1 MPVTKYSSGAHGEKF
16 LVVGTLALNSRAGG
30 KEKEEVFP
38 IVDAKLLAASV
49 KQFKVAAPEIAKKR
63 KPGQFV
69 VLRIHEEGERIP
81 LTIADA
87 DPAAGT
93 ITLIFQEVGKST
105 MQLGKLKT
113 GDSILDLIGPLGRP
127 THIENFGTV
136 VCIGGGI
143 GIAPIYPIAKGM
155 REAGNKVISIIGART
170 KDLLILEEEM
180 AAVSHVL
187 KVSTDDGS
195 YGYHGFVSDVLQDVI
210 DEGNPIHLVVTIGP
224 VPMMRVVCNVT
235 RSRNLKTVVSLNPI
249 MVDATGM
256 CGSCRVTVGGRT
268 RFVCV
273 DGPEFNGHEVNFA
286 ELVKRQRAY
295 VDQEQQASKMFLHP
309 GGACMGGK
317 S

>member
-1 MPVTKYSSGAHGEKF
+1 MFQIVEARP
-16 LVVGTLALNSRAGG
+16 LAPA
-30 KEKEEVFP
+30 
-38 IVDAKLLAASV
+38 V
-49 KQFKVAAPEIAKKR
+49 KQFRIAAPEIARKR
-63 KPGQFV
+63 KPGQFI
-69 VLRIHEEGERIP
+69 VLRINEEGERIP

-87 DPAAGT
+87 DPEAGIIT
-93 ITLIFQEVGKST
+93 IIFQEVGKST
-105 MQLGKLKT
+105 VQLGTLKT
-113 GDSILDLIGPLGRP
+113 GDSIADLIGPLGVP
-127 THIENFGTV
+127 THVEKIGTV

-143 GIAPIYPIAKGM
+143 GIAPVYPIAKAM
-155 REAGNKVISIIGART
+155 REGGNTVLSIIGART

-180 AAVSHVL
+180 RKVSNAL

-210 DEGNPIHLVVTIGP
+210 DEGTHIDLVVAIGP

-235 RSRNLKTVVSLNPI
+235 RNKKIKTIVSLNPI

-273 DGPEFNGHEVNFA
+273 DGPEFDGHEVNFA

-295 VDQEQQASKMFLHP
+295 LDQEKKALEFFQHQ
-309 GGACMGGK
+309 GGACQGGK

>member
-1 MPVTKYSSGAHGEKF
+1 
-16 LVVGTLALNSRAGG
+16 
-30 KEKEEVFP
+30 VFQ
-38 IVDAKLLAASV
+38 IVEARPLAAAV
-49 KQFKVAAPEIAKKR
+49 KQFKIAAPEIARKR
-63 KPGQFV
+63 KPGQFI
-69 VLRIHEEGERIP
+69 VLRINEEGERIP

-87 DPAAGT
+87 DPESGILT
-93 ITLIFQEVGKST
+93 IIFQEVGKST
-105 MQLGKLKT
+105 MQLGTLKT
-113 GDSILDLIGPLGRP
+113 GDSISDLIGPLGVP
-127 THIENFGTV
+127 THVEKFGTV
-136 VCIGGGI
+136 VCVGGGI
-143 GIAPIYPIAKGM
+143 GIAPVYPIAKAM
-155 REAGNKVISIIGART
+155 REGGNIVLSIIGART

-180 AAVSHVL
+180 RKVSNAL

-210 DEGNPIHLVVTIGP
+210 DEGTHIDLVVAIGP

-235 RSRNLKTVVSLNPI
+235 RNKNIKTVVSLNPI

-273 DGPEFNGHEVNFA
+273 DGPEFDGHEVNFA

-295 VDQEQQASKMFLHP
+295 LDQEKKALEFFQHQ
-309 GGACMGGK
+309 GGTCQGGK

>member
-1 MPVTKYSSGAHGEKF
+1 
-16 LVVGTLALNSRAGG
+16 
-30 KEKEEVFP
+30 VFP
-38 IVDAKLLAASV
+38 ILGARLLAASV
-49 KQFKVAAPEIAKKR
+49 KQFTVAAPEIAKKR

-69 VLRIHEEGERIP
+69 VLRTHEEGERIP

-105 MQLGKLKT
+105 MHLGKLKP

-127 THIENFGTV
+127 THMEKFGTV

-143 GIAPIYPIAKGM
+143 GIAPVYPIAKGM
-155 REAGNKVISIIGART
+155 REAGNRVISIIGART

-180 AAVSHVL
+180 AAVSHIL

-224 VPMMRVVCNVT
+224 VAMMRVVCNVT

-273 DGPEFNGHEVNFA
+273 DGPEFDGHEVNFA

-295 VDQEQQASKMFLHP
+295 LDQEQQAAKMFLHP
-309 GGACMGGK
+309 EGACLGGK

>member
-1 MPVTKYSSGAHGEKF
+1 
-16 LVVGTLALNSRAGG
+16 
-30 KEKEEVFP
+30 VFQ
-38 IVDAKLLAASV
+38 ILEARLLATAV
-49 KQFKVAAPEIAKKR
+49 KQFQIAAPEIARKR

-69 VLRIHEEGERIP
+69 VLRINEEGERIP

-87 DPAAGT
+87 DSQAGV

-105 MQLGKLKT
+105 AKLGKLKA
-113 GDSILDLIGPLGRP
+113 GDAISDLIGPLGGP
-127 THIENFGTV
+127 THIEKFGTV
-136 VCIGGGI
+136 VCVGGGI
-143 GIAPIYPIAKGM
+143 GIAPVYPIAKAL
-155 REAGNKVISIIGART
+155 REAGNTVLSIIGART

-180 AAVSHVL
+180 AQVSNVL

-210 DEGNPIHLVVTIGP
+210 DQGTNINLVVAIGP

-235 RSRNLKTVVSLNPI
+235 RNKNIKTVVSLNPI

-273 DGPEFNGHEVNFA
+273 DGPEFDGHQVDFA

-295 VDQEQQASKMFLHP
+295 LDQEKKAYESFLHP
-309 GGACMGGK
+309 GGACLGGQ

>member
-1 MPVTKYSSGAHGEKF
+1 M
-16 LVVGTLALNSRAGG
+16 
-30 KEKEEVFP
+30 FP

-49 KQFKVAAPEIAKKR
+49 KQLRVAAPEIAKKR

-69 VLRIHEEGERIP
+69 VLRTHEEGERIP
-81 LTIADA
+81 LTIADG

-105 MQLGKLKT
+105 MHLGKLKA

-143 GIAPIYPIAKGM
+143 GIAPVYPIAKGM
-155 REAGNKVISIIGART
+155 RDAGNRVISIIGARN

-180 AAVSHVL
+180 AKVSHVL

-210 DEGNPIHLVVTIGP
+210 DEGNPLHLVVAIGP

-235 RSRNLKTVVSLNPI
+235 RSRNIKTVVSLNPI

-256 CGSCRVTVGGRT
+256 CGSCRVTVDGKVKFACVEGPDFDGHQVDFDDLTARLRRFAAEERT
-268 RFVCV
+268 ALDRWDESCR
-273 DGPEFNGHEVNFA
+273 
-286 ELVKRQRAY
+286 LR
-295 VDQEQQASKMFLHP
+295 
-309 GGACMGGK
+309 GAVANVE
-317 S
+317 

>member
-1 MPVTKYSSGAHGEKF
+1 
-16 LVVGTLALNSRAGG
+16 
-30 KEKEEVFP
+30 VFP
-38 IVDAKLLAASV
+38 IVDARLLAASV
-49 KQFKVAAPEIAKKR
+49 KQFRVAAPEIAKKR

-69 VLRIHEEGERIP
+69 VLRTHEEGERIP

-87 DPAAGT
+87 DPSAGT

-105 MQLGKLKT
+105 MQLGRLKA

-127 THIENFGTV
+127 THIKNFGTV

-143 GIAPIYPIAKGM
+143 GIAPVYPIAKGM

-180 AAVSHVL
+180 AEVSHVL

-195 YGYHGFVSDVLQDVI
+195 YGYHGFVSDVLQDII
-210 DEGNPIHLVVTIGP
+210 DEGNPIHLVVAIGP

-256 CGSCRVTVGGRT
+256 CGACRVSVGGRT

-273 DGPEFNGHEVNFA
+273 DGPEFDGHEVNFA

-295 VDQEQQASKMFLHP
+295 LDQEQQAAKMFLHP
-309 GGACMGGK
+309 GGSCAGGK

>member
-1 MPVTKYSSGAHGEKF
+1 M
-16 LVVGTLALNSRAGG
+16 
-30 KEKEEVFP
+30 FP
-38 IVDAKLLAASV
+38 IVDARLLAASV
-49 KQFKVAAPEIAKKR
+49 KQFKVSAAEIAKKR

-69 VLRIHEEGERIP
+69 VLRTHEEGERIP

-105 MQLGKLKT
+105 MQLGKLKA

-143 GIAPIYPIAKGM
+143 GIAPVYPIAKGM

-180 AAVSHVL
+180 GAVSHVL

-210 DEGNPIHLVVTIGP
+210 DEGNPIHLVVAIGP

-235 RSRNLKTVVSLNPI
+235 RSRSIKTVVSLNPI

-256 CGSCRVTVGGRT
+256 CGACRVSVGGKT

-273 DGPEFNGHEVNFA
+273 DGPEFDGHEVNFA

-295 VDQEQQASKMFLHP
+295 LDQEQQASKLFLHP
-309 GGACMGGK
+309 AGVCLGGK
-317 S
+317 NG

>member
-1 MPVTKYSSGAHGEKF
+1 
-16 LVVGTLALNSRAGG
+16 
-30 KEKEEVFP
+30 VFQ
-38 IVDAKLLAASV
+38 IVDARLLAASV
-49 KQFKVAAPEIAKKR
+49 KQLKVAAPEITRKR

-69 VLRIHEEGERIP
+69 VLRINEEGERIP

-87 DPAAGT
+87 DPEAGT

-105 MQLGKLKT
+105 AQLGRLKA
-113 GDSILDLIGPLGRP
+113 GDSIADLIGPLGVP
-127 THIENFGTV
+127 AHIEKFGTV
-136 VCIGGGI
+136 VCVGGGI
-143 GIAPIYPIAKGM
+143 GIAPVYPIAKGM
-155 REAGNKVISIIGART
+155 REAGNTVISIIGART

-180 AAVSHVL
+180 ARVSSVL

-195 YGYHGFVSDVLQDVI
+195 YGYHGFVSDILQDFI
-210 DEGNPIHLVVTIGP
+210 DAGTTINLAVAIGP

-235 RSRNLKTVVSLNPI
+235 RNKNIKTVVSLNPI

-256 CGSCRVTVGGRT
+256 CGACRVSVGGKT

-273 DGPEFNGHEVNFA
+273 DGPEFDGHEVNFA

-295 VDQEQQASKMFLHP
+295 LNLEKQAHESYMHP
-309 GGACMGGK
+309 GGACLGGK